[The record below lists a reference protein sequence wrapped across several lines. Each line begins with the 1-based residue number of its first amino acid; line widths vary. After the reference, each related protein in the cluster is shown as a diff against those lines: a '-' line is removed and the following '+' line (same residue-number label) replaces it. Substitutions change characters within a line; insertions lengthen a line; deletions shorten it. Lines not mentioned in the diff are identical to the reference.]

1 MMEFQPQQSLQDVL
15 NHIGALGVTPPI
27 VTSQPIPVP
36 EVQNSAPNF
45 ANFLQIPA
53 PMIFNPFLN
62 MNNMLNQEIIKQF
75 LQMNA
80 CSSSPTTVLPQ
91 QEPSAQYSSTG
102 KIRRDTVSSTVSDE
116 GLQYDANG
124 DIIVPSND
132 KEGWCRNKKYIE
144 KTENGFMC
152 TVCRK
157 VYGRYNSVSYHV
169 TIYHR
174 NPPIRCNLQNCQF
187 TTREARYIHFH
198 KYYRHG
204 VPLPQS
210 IDQGSRKCPHCRHV
224 SKSPAMLEKHIRRH
238 QLKDDD
244 LSNNSMRNRTV
255 TISEEPMEEELEE
268 EMEIPV
274 ETKPRSCTM

>member
-1 MMEFQPQQSLQDVL
+1 MEFQPQQSLQDVL

-62 MNNMLNQEIIKQF
+62 MNNMLNQEILKQF
-75 LQMNA
+75 LQMSA
-80 CSSSPTTVLPQ
+80 CSSSPPTVLPQ
-91 QEPSAQYSSTG
+91 PEPSAQYSSTG

-132 KEGWCRNKKYIE
+132 KE
-144 KTENGFMC
+144 
-152 TVCRK
+152 
-157 VYGRYNSVSYHV
+157 
-169 TIYHR
+169 
-174 NPPIRCNLQNCQF
+174 
-187 TTREARYIHFH
+187 
-198 KYYRHG
+198 
-204 VPLPQS
+204 
-210 IDQGSRKCPHCRHV
+210 GSRKCPHCRHV